1 MAVTACGSAGEGTS
15 QPTECQKVVAYGN
28 PAAQCTTLKGG
39 EVISLN
45 ENTTVR
51 VVRWLHSIDCGEVGA
66 GTAGV
71 ETFGFLI
78 TTKTPDKVLS
88 VYASDSGAGGQEL
101 FYPRIV
107 NKGLPNQVVYGSPFD
122 NLSAAVKDA
131 GISNIDLWQGGPES
145 NVVAQARVIIP
156 AFKVKYFQPHHLGT
170 RATKVD
176 GNSVGFSLEYGLH
189 FPYLESEVPR
199 LTDYLKSTNAVA
211 YNPVNY
217 FDAWSLSKD
226 GFKSQDNADVKAVYG
241 LPATGP
247 GPGKQGPNPRAGQL
261 ECTGA

>member
-1 MAVTACGSAGEGTS
+1 M
-15 QPTECQKVVAYGN
+15 
-28 PAAQCTTLKGG
+28 
-39 EVISLN
+39 ISLN

-131 GISNIDLWQGGPES
+131 GISNIDL
-145 NVVAQARVIIP
+145 
-156 AFKVKYFQPHHLGT
+156 
-170 RATKVD
+170 
-176 GNSVGFSLEYGLH
+176 
-189 FPYLESEVPR
+189 
-199 LTDYLKSTNAVA
+199 
-211 YNPVNY
+211 
-217 FDAWSLSKD
+217 
-226 GFKSQDNADVKAVYG
+226 
-241 LPATGP
+241 
-247 GPGKQGPNPRAGQL
+247 
-261 ECTGA
+261 

>member
-1 MAVTACGSAGEGTS
+1 M
-15 QPTECQKVVAYGN
+15 N
-28 PAAQCTTLKGG
+28 
-39 EVISLN
+39 
-45 ENTTVR
+45 
-51 VVRWLHSIDCGEVGA
+51 
-66 GTAGV
+66 
-71 ETFGFLI
+71 
-78 TTKTPDKVLS
+78 KVLS
-88 VYASDSGAGGQEL
+88 IYASDSGAGGQEL

-189 FPYLESEVPR
+189 FPFLETEVPR
-199 LTDYLKSTNAVA
+199 LTI
-211 YNPVNY
+211 
-217 FDAWSLSKD
+217 
-226 GFKSQDNADVKAVYG
+226 
-241 LPATGP
+241 
-247 GPGKQGPNPRAGQL
+247 
-261 ECTGA
+261 